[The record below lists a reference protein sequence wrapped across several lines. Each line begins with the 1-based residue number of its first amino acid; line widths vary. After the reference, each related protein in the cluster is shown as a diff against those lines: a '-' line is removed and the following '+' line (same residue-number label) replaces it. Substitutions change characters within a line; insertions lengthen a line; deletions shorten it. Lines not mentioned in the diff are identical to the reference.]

1 MKRTK
6 EQWLA
11 LFAEQAQSGLTQTA
25 FAKRQG
31 IIPTYFNLRKRQ
43 LLAHQNDDTGFIELA
58 PQSSPLAQHILLRKR
73 DMELQLPA
81 GTDALWLAAL
91 LRAL

>member
-43 LLAHQNDDTGFIELA
+43 LLAHQNDDTGFIGHCFKFVDR
-58 PQSSPLAQHILLRKR
+58 QSS
-73 DMELQLPA
+73 
-81 GTDALWLAAL
+81 
-91 LRAL
+91 RAFLHYIF